1 MSCCFSPPLHEVSSS
16 NIISLREIATG
27 ASPACHQRDAFA
39 EHCEYLQVFVHV
51 NSSRQTDRQTVI
63 FITVAMAKP
72 KQVRLLPPTTAI
84 GERKEEWVVGDD
96 RIECAVVV

>member
-1 MSCCFSPPLHEVSSS
+1 MSCCFSPPLHEFSSS
-16 NIISLREIATG
+16 NIISLRELAIG

-39 EHCEYLQVFVHV
+39 EHCEYLQVFVPV
-51 NSSRQTDRQTVI
+51 NSSRQTVI
-63 FITVAMAKP
+63 FITVAMAKR

-84 GERKEEWVVGDD
+84 GERKEGCVVGDE